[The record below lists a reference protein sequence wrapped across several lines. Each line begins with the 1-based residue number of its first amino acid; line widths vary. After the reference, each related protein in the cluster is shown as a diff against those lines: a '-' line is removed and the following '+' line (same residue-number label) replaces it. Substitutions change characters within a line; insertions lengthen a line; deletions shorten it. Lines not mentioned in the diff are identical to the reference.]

1 MVQVTRRRFLSA
13 GATAVGTLAMPALA
27 RAQEVI
33 TLRVAHATSNQST
46 YSMATRDFGERV
58 ERLTDGRIKVREFAG
73 GTLGSETTTID
84 LYGSGDIDLGFHLT
98 SAMAPAVRKLAF
110 LDSAFMFSSLDH
122 WKRFAYSPEFRSLAD
137 GYFTE
142 LDKPYRVAM
151 VGLGGARHV
160 YTRERIL
167 HSLAAFDGFRLRLPE
182 SPVAGRLW
190 RALGTIPTAVPW
202 PETYTAIETGLVEA
216 AENTPN
222 WYVDSRHI
230 EVAKNFHWTNHLV
243 GTIICLVANGT
254 REKIPA
260 DLREPF
266 EKALSESSEAW
277 LSTTEAADRK
287 AVDETFAKSMVK
299 QVQMAPEVMDG
310 IRDAAAPL
318 AEQTAEEYDAQAM
331 LALIQKSI

>member
-1 MVQVTRRRFLSA
+1 MFTRREILRTGVA
-13 GATAVGTLAMPALA
+13 AVGALAMPALVQ
-27 RAQEVI
+27 AQEVL

-46 YSMATRDFGERV
+46 YSKATRDFGERI
-58 ERLTDGRIKVREFAG
+58 ERLSNGRIKVREFGG

-84 LYGSGDIDLGFHLT
+84 LYASGDIDMGFHLT

-110 LDSAFMFSSLDH
+110 MDSAFMFSSLDH
-122 WKRFAYSPEFRSLAD
+122 WKRFAYSPDFRSMAD

-160 YTRERIL
+160 YTRKRVL
-167 HSLAAFDGFRLRLPE
+167 DSLAAFEGFKLRLPE

-202 PETYTAIETGLVEA
+202 PETYTAIETGMVEGG
-216 AENTPN
+216 ENTPN

-243 GTIICLVANGT
+243 GTIICLVATGT
-254 REKIPA
+254 KEKIPA
-260 DLREPF
+260 DLREAF
-266 EKALSESSEAW
+266 DQALAETSEAW
-277 LSTTEAADRK
+277 LTITEAADRK
-287 AVDETFAKSMVK
+287 AVDETFVKSSVN
-299 QVQMAPEVMDG
+299 QVQMAPEVMEG
-310 IRDAAAPL
+310 IRKAAAPL
-318 AEQTAEEYDAQAM
+318 ADQTADEYDTKP
-331 LALIQKSI
+331 LLDLIRNSE